1 MDVGLEAATGRR
13 ESSLDEVFVVAGPP
27 DGLNSE
33 KMLSKARKILGAYEK
48 IAGPVFIETKA
59 GFFNS
64 IDLLF

>member
-1 MDVGLEAATGRR
+1 M
-13 ESSLDEVFVVAGPP
+13 FVVAGPP